1 MASLKDKDRRQLT
14 DIFSRQLQDP
24 VTLDFFT
31 QKSGAVSAALPE
43 CQTCRE
49 TEALLQEVAAL
60 SDKIGLTVRDFL
72 GQPEAACSLGVDKIP
87 CVVMKGKN
95 KGTLRYYGVPAGY
108 EFGVL
113 IEDIVDLSSGD
124 SRLTPAIR
132 KSLSELHAPVHIQVL
147 VTPT

>member
-1 MASLKDKDRRQLT
+1 MALLKDKDRRQLT
-14 DIFSRQLQDP
+14 DIFARQLQDP
-24 VTLDFFT
+24 VALEFFT

-72 GQPEAACSLGVDKIP
+72 GQAEDARSLGVDKIP
-87 CVVMKGKN
+87 CIVMKGKN

-113 IEDIVDLSSGD
+113 IEDMVDLSRGG
-124 SRLTPAIR
+124 SRLTPAVR

>member
-1 MASLKDKDRRQLT
+1 MALLKDKDRRQLT

-24 VTLDFFT
+24 VTLEFFT
-31 QKSGAVSAALPE
+31 QKSGAVSVALPE

-72 GQPEAACSLGVDKIP
+72 DQAEDARSLGVDKIP
-87 CVVMKGKN
+87 GIVMKGKN
-95 KGTLRYYGVPAGY
+95 RGTLRYYGVPAGY

-113 IEDIVDLSSGD
+113 IEDLVDLSKGA